1 MVISDSS
8 TIAGN
13 HTAAYDLSSQ
23 SNVISS
29 SRPIRA
35 RDIPGDCRSA
45 NLCRAIQPVT
55 EGSIPLGCKIK
66 RAGLA
71 GCSKRRLKMLRL
83 LYPTLVSQRLALLY
97 CCSSI
102 SSHTKSSSQSCCHVV
117 GYVKSRHDGLKVTW
131 QRLELIPTA
140 TSHQSCDKGLSGT
153 WAVPLSDK

>member
-1 MVISDSS
+1 MVIIDSS

-13 HTAAYDLSSQ
+13 HTAACGSSSQ
-23 SNVISS
+23 SDVIPSFL
-29 SRPIRA
+29 SRSE
-35 RDIPGDCRSA
+35 PGTFQA
-45 NLCRAIQPVT
+45 TAVVHIQPVT
-55 EGSIPLGCKIK
+55 EGSIPLGCKLK

-71 GCSKRRLKMLRL
+71 GRSKRRLKMLRL
-83 LYPTLVSQRLALLY
+83 LYPTLVSQRLALY

-131 QRLELIPTA
+131 QRPELIPTA